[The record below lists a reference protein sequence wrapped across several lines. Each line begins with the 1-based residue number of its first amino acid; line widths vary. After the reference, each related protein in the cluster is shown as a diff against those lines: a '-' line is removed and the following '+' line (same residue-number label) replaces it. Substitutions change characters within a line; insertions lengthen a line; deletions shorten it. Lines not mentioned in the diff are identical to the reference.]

1 MQQRSGIGLHLSDKL
16 LLAAGRFVYPLLL
29 LPQRERDARVKKLE
43 VVAMKKKIFFKA
55 ILL

>member
-16 LLAAGRFVYPLLL
+16 LLAAGRFVYPLRL